1 MINKEDLDQGE
12 AILRKAFAEEDVSSS
27 VANAALAFIGMGRV
41 VEHITKRLEWLQEET
56 KAVGTKG
63 PNMAAL
69 KALAMV
75 KVDAELQ
82 ELLRVNAVIQPY
94 VDQITQGEKQ

>member
-1 MINKEDLDQGE
+1 KGE
-12 AILRKAFAEEDVSSS
+12 GMAE
-27 VANAALAFIGMGRV
+27 
-41 VEHITKRLEWLQEET
+41 
-56 KAVGTKG
+56 
-63 PNMAAL
+63 